1 MNQVKARPTPA
12 VDVLGPRGQEEP
24 IDQQRFRSQI
34 GELLYVARMSR
45 PDIAFAVG
53 QLARHQTDPGEAH
66 GRAVKRLYAYLSGT
80 RDFALFYGAQGG
92 DLEDPLVV
100 YTDSDFA
107 GEVVSSR
114 STDGFVAFYGGG
126 PIAWRS
132 KLQGSTAQSTTEAEL
147 TALGVGCQEGLFLVE
162 LFREL
167 GEGDHKLQLYSDN
180 QSALAAVQADVY
192 SGKLK
197 HIRVRVAAVRELV
210 QGGAVRTTYVP
221 SESNPADIF
230 TKPLGRLKLQE
241 LLMLYHQGGV
251 K

>member
-1 MNQVKARPTPA
+1 M
-12 VDVLGPRGQEEP
+12 
-24 IDQQRFRSQI
+24 
-34 GELLYVARMSR
+34 
-45 PDIAFAVG
+45 
-53 QLARHQTDPGEAH
+53 
-66 GRAVKRLYAYLSGT
+66 
-80 RDFALFYGAQGG
+80 
-92 DLEDPLVV
+92 
-100 YTDSDFA
+100 
-107 GEVVSSR
+107 
-114 STDGFVAFYGGG
+114 
-126 PIAWRS
+126 
-132 KLQGSTAQSTTEAEL
+132 
-147 TALGVGCQEGLFLVE
+147 VE